1 MENTNIVKATFDTE
15 TLEGQIKIFNAQTG
29 GGQSFKNLPDGT
41 IIEANAIAQYKQVS
55 DTYGDAKE
63 ETVTTIFAADGSLY
77 SAISKTVAE
86 AASDLIDLVNRHKL
100 ETFKV
105 KVVQGTSSKGNV
117 FFSLQLSL

>member
-41 IIEANAIAQYKQVS
+41 IIEATAIAQYKQVS

-86 AASDLIDLVNRHKL
+86 AASDLIDLVTRHKL

>member
-41 IIEANAIAQYKQVS
+41 IIEANAIAQYKQMS

>member
-15 TLEGQIKIFNAQTG
+15 SLEGQIKIFNAQTG

-41 IIEANAIAQYKQVS
+41 IIEVTDIAQYKQMS
-55 DTYGDAKE
+55 DTYGEAKE
-63 ETVTTIFAADGSLY
+63 ETVTTVFAADGSLY

-86 AASDLIDLVNRHKL
+86 AASDLIDLVRRHKL